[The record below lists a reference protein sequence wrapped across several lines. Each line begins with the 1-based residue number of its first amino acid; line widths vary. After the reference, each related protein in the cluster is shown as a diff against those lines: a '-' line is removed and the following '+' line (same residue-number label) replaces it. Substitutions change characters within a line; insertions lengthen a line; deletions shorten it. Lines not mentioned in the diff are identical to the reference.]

1 MIITKPARKSNAFSK
16 LLKLSPKWT
25 TKTAT
30 NIVAAGKKLKS
41 LVLYPMIMKIG
52 ATNSEKTASI
62 NVGTSPIPIG
72 FEKLTFPSINLVNLL
87 IPCP

>member
-1 MIITKPARKSNAFSK
+1 MNHKNSNKHGS
-16 LLKLSPKWT
+16 S
-25 TKTAT
+25 
-30 NIVAAGKKLKS
+30 GKKTKEFS
-41 LVLYPMIMKIG
+41 FISYKMKIG